1 MATKNVNASQFAS
14 WLIGSGW
21 EETSSE
27 GAVWVWSRTGQGSTG
42 YRVGRIAIPS
52 LALSGAP
59 LTSASIHVKT
69 GNFYNYSPYTFR
81 IAVSSNASA
90 FTTDITSGYITT
102 TSASYAENTEYSFPI
117 TSLLGSIDLSA
128 TFYIFIIIS
137 LPDASD
143 ITFKYLSDYQAYL
156 EVGYTPL
163 DNADT
168 VGRYNGSTF
177 ENCEVYRYN
186 GSTWEQ
192 CDVFRY
198 DGTQFVECS
207 TT

>member
-27 GAVWVWSRTGQGSTG
+27 GAVWVWSRAGNGSTG

-69 GNFYNYSPYTFR
+69 RNFYNYSPYTFR

-128 TFYIFIIIS
+128 TFYIFIVIS

-143 ITFKYLSDYQAYL
+143 ITFQRLADYTTYL
-156 EVGYTPL
+156 EVGYTP
-163 DNADT
+163 ASGDT

-186 GSTWEQ
+186 GTTFVQ
-192 CDVFRY
+192 CDIFRY